1 MKGDMYRIAEHM
13 NSVNCRP
20 FIMEAENSKRR
31 QVPDFR
37 VWLDYGMAA
46 LMVFFGVF
54 IVFSEKILGY
64 DYFEDSWLVTGG
76 MKWAIGI
83 MFGLYGAFR
92 AYRGYLLS
100 QRRKS
105 EED

>member
-1 MKGDMYRIAEHM
+1 
-13 NSVNCRP
+13 
-20 FIMEAENSKRR
+20 MESEKNRRR

-37 VWLDYGMAA
+37 AWLDYGMAA

-64 DYFEDSWLVTGG
+64 DYFEDSWLITGG

-83 MFGLYGAFR
+83 MFALYGAFR

-105 EED
+105 ED